1 MEIITVKKHVS
12 EKDAHNFEKENDV
25 YNNSPDKEY
34 MKTCHEV
41 DMLPPRTWDKYDLK
55 TEDGIRKVIEMEY
68 KELMD
73 ATSEKGK
80 IENIYHLSVAL
91 LRYWRIMK
99 KV

>member
-12 EKDAHNFEKENDV
+12 ENENEDV
-25 YNNSPDKEY
+25 YGNSPDKEY

-55 TEDGIRKVIEMEY
+55 TEDGIRKVVEMEY

>member
-1 MEIITVKKHVS
+1 MEIFTVKKHVY
-12 EKDAHNFEKENDV
+12 ENDDAFG
-25 YNNSPDKEY
+25 NSPDKEF

-41 DMLPPRTWDKYDLK
+41 DMLPPRTWDKYDFK

-91 LRYWRIMK
+91 LRYWRLINK
-99 KV
+99 EK